1 MRKFERALQDSSGDL
16 VRLNMDAVGNIA
28 RSRNPLQRF
37 IWLLVLMTA
46 SALCLYLI
54 VDAVRQYTSYRVTT
68 IVRYHNQHPTVIG
81 ISLPTLTFCTINPFT
96 TDFALELI
104 TNATALNEANSFESF
119 SIKHSKKLK

>member
-68 IVRYHNQHPTVIG
+68 IVRYHNGHPSIINTL
-81 ISLPTLTFCTINPFT
+81 LPTITFCPINPFT
-96 TDFALELI
+96 TDFAFELI
-104 TNATALNEANSFESF
+104 TNATSLNEANSFESF
-119 SIKHSKKLK
+119 SIKH